1 MFSPDSIRSM
11 SDLAMF
17 AKGRSDFMHDK
28 VLKDLNYKQFDGT
41 SYLVLLYPLCAE
53 GAGT

>member
-28 VLKDLNYKQFDGT
+28 VLKDLKWHST
-41 SYLVLLYPLCAE
+41 YLSDDEIYLYAV
-53 GAGT
+53 GFI